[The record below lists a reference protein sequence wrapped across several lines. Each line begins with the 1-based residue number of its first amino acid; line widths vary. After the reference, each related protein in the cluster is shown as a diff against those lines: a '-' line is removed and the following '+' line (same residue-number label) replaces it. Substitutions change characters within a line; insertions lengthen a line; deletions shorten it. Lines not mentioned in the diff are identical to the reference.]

1 MNSRDLLI
9 FAGGMAAIAAL
20 TAALHFLPAVSPM
33 TVALALLLVVL
44 GAATLSRL
52 PVAIVVS
59 IVACWSEFLL
69 SSPGQGLRSPIRRT
83 GSRSS
88 HF

>member
-9 FAGGMAAIAAL
+9 LAGGMAAIATL

-44 GAATLSRL
+44 GAATLGRL
-52 PVAIVVS
+52 RVAIVMS
-59 IVACWSEFLL
+59 IVGMLVLNFFFLPSQL
-69 SSPGQGLRSPIRRT
+69 LGALFLFKVFAI
-83 GSRSS
+83 
-88 HF
+88 